1 MMDLED
7 PNRRKLGRTT
17 YAFQRVLLHPTGSLD
32 VRPSK
37 NKTVE
42 HFEVLAK
49 PSRYYALVLSMAPLL
64 TPGVARAE
72 PPAAPADDKQI
83 QPPPTTTSH
92 KAAEPERDAEAERIN
107 QRLREL
113 EEKNR
118 QLQDEL
124 SRLKEE
130 AAFTQ
135 SRVEQLLPLSGRVSG
150 YVDFGFFYVQGN
162 GSGIRTDTGN
172 TRFPEYQGR
181 LPGSWVFMGDP
192 LSTAVNAR
200 GEPADVG
207 ESRAVTFNPIGNA
220 GKASFIAN
228 ALNVALF
235 AGVGESLTVNAMFD
249 LVPRGRD
256 VSNAAGLFLGDF
268 LDVKLAYAE
277 YIIPT
282 SKVSFSL
289 YAGKFDSVLGR
300 EYRIQE
306 SPDRLGVTPS
316 LICRYTCGRP
326 LGIKARARSVDNSWT
341 VNVALTNGS
350 SFVEMFPFYGEID
363 KNHAKTASGR
373 LSYRFPL
380 GTGLEFGASGAYG
393 AQDLQSDDSVAQ
405 WHYGFDVHLDWKDV
419 LLTGEFVQGRAP
431 GVTAPADVRCGS
443 APCIRYKGAYGQLG
457 YRLTNWLTP
466 YVRVDWRDALHE
478 NGASFVYV
486 SDLVRVSPGLHFEF
500 GTNVIVKAEYS
511 LNREL
516 GRIPQFPNDVVT
528 SALVVKY

>member
-1 MMDLED
+1 
-7 PNRRKLGRTT
+7 
-17 YAFQRVLLHPTGSLD
+17 VLT
-32 VRPSK
+32 
-37 NKTVE
+37 
-42 HFEVLAK
+42 
-49 PSRYYALVLSMAPLL
+49 ALVAPLL
-64 TPGVARAE
+64 VAGWARADPGMQAQGE
-72 PPAAPADDKQI
+72 APTQPPATTAPHDV
-83 QPPPTTTSH
+83 
-92 KAAEPERDAEAERIN
+92 AAPQRDAEAERVN
-107 QRLREL
+107 QRLKEL

-135 SRVEQLLPLSGRVSG
+135 SRVDQLMPLSGRVSG

-162 GSGIRTDTGN
+162 GSGIRTDAGN
-172 TRFPEYQGR
+172 TRFPEYEGR

-200 GEPADVG
+200 GEPADVS

-235 AGVGESLTVNAMFD
+235 AGVGESLTVNGMFD

-256 VSNAAGLFLGDF
+256 VSNAAGVFLGDY

-277 YIIPT
+277 YTIPT
-282 SKVSFSL
+282 EKVSFSL

-326 LGIKARARSVDNSWT
+326 LGLKARARSNDNSWT
-341 VNVALTNGS
+341 VNVAVTNGT
-350 SFVEMFPFYGEID
+350 SFVEMFPFYGEVD

-380 GTGLEFGASGAYG
+380 GVGLEFGASGAYG
-393 AQDLQSDDSVAQ
+393 AQDLQADDKIAQ
-405 WHYGFDVHLDWKDV
+405 WHYGFDVHLDWKDI
-419 LLTGEFVQGRAP
+419 LLTGEFVEGRAP
-431 GVTAPADVRCGS
+431 GVTTPGDVRCGS
-443 APCIRYKGAYGQLG
+443 APCLRYKGAYGQVG

-466 YVRVDWRDALHE
+466 FVRVDWRDALHE

-500 GTNVIVKAEYS
+500 GTHVIVKAEYT

>member
-1 MMDLED
+1 MRDLEAID
-7 PNRRKLGRTT
+7 NAGADVGIRLVGENHQGFRPMKPCAR
-17 YAFQRVLLHPTGSLD
+17 GS
-32 VRPSK
+32 V
-37 NKTVE
+37 
-42 HFEVLAK
+42 
-49 PSRYYALVLSMAPLL
+49 VLSRIARLSYPLAFL
-64 TPGVARAE
+64 LAEGSIARVALAE
-72 PPAAPADDKQI
+72 PQPQPPAESQQAPA
-83 QPPPTTTSH
+83 PGAAGE
-92 KAAEPERDAEAERIN
+92 KATPSRDAEAERVN
-107 QRLREL
+107 QKLKEL

-118 QLQDEL
+118 QLADEV
-124 SRLKEE
+124 SRMKED
-130 AAFTQ
+130 ASFTQ
-135 SRVEQLLPLSGRVSG
+135 TRVDQLMGVSGRVSG
-150 YVDFGFFYVQGN
+150 YVDIGFFYVQGN

-172 TRFPEYQGR
+172 TRFPEYQNR

-200 GEPADVG
+200 GEPADVS
-207 ESRAVTFNPIGNA
+207 ESRAVTFNPVGNG

-235 AGVGESLTVNAMFD
+235 AGIGENLTVNGLFD

-256 VSNAAGLFLGDF
+256 VSNAAGVFLGDF

-282 SKVSFSL
+282 EKVSFSL

-300 EYRIQE
+300 EYRVQE
-306 SPDRLGVTPS
+306 SPDRLSVTPS

-326 LGIKARARSVDNSWT
+326 VGLKARAKSSDNSWT
-341 VNVALTNGS
+341 VNVAVTNGT

-363 KNHAKTASGR
+363 RNNAKTASGR
-373 LSYRFPL
+373 VSYRIPL
-380 GTGLEFGASGAYG
+380 GVGLELGASGAYG
-393 AQDLQSDDSVAQ
+393 AQDLQTDDSVAQ
-405 WHYGFDVHLDWKDV
+405 WHYGFDAHLDWKDI

-431 GVTAPADVRCGS
+431 GATVGGEARCGM
-443 APCIRYKGAYGQLG
+443 APCLKYKGAYGQLG

-486 SDLVRVSPGLHFEF
+486 SELMRFTPGLHFEL
-500 GTNVIVKAEYS
+500 GTNVIIKAEYS

>member
-1 MMDLED
+1 MLFKGLSRLHLLMTLVAATF
-7 PNRRKLGRTT
+7 LS
-17 YAFQRVLLHPTGSLD
+17 RV
-32 VRPSK
+32 
-37 NKTVE
+37 
-42 HFEVLAK
+42 A
-49 PSRYYALVLSMAPLL
+49 A
-64 TPGVARAE
+64 AE
-72 PPAAPADDKQI
+72 PQVPPPGEAQTPAPATTPAPK
-83 QPPPTTTSH
+83 PPPT
-92 KAAEPERDAEAERIN
+92 ERDIESERVN
-107 QRLREL
+107 QRLKEL

-118 QLQDEL
+118 QLYDEL
-124 SRLKEE
+124 SRLKED

-135 SRVEQLLPLSGRVSG
+135 GRVDQLMPMSGRVSG

-162 GSGIRTDTGN
+162 GTGIRSDTGN
-172 TRFPEYQGR
+172 ARFPEYQNR

-207 ESRAVTFNPIGNA
+207 ESRAVTFNPIGNG

-256 VSNAAGLFLGDF
+256 VSNGSGLFLGDY

-277 YIIPT
+277 YLIPT
-282 SKVSFSL
+282 EKVSFSL

-326 LGIKARARSVDNSWT
+326 LGIKARARSHDNSWT
-341 VNVALTNGS
+341 INVALTNGT
-350 SFVEMFPFYGEID
+350 SFVETFPFYGEID
-363 KNHAKTASGR
+363 RNHAKTASGR

-380 GTGLEFGASGAYG
+380 GSGLEFGASGAYG
-393 AQDLQSDDSVAQ
+393 AQDLQGDDAVAQ

-431 GVTAPADVRCGS
+431 GAATSGDVRCGG
-443 APCIRYKGAYGQLG
+443 APCLRYKGAYGQLG

-478 NGASFVYV
+478 SGASFVYV
-486 SDLVRVSPGLHFEF
+486 SDLARVTPGVHFEF
-500 GTNVIVKAEYS
+500 GTNVIVKAEYTW
-511 LNREL
+511 NREL